1 MLAYCK
7 LIKLMKEYRI
17 RTACFLILSF
27 SIALVASAGTLNNYM
42 NKSWADTSLPLDDI
56 LKNYYIKIQDK
67 TENGIGISPD
77 FSQDYDGANQTGSD
91 LTGQALSG
99 EEESVGA
106 NQTGSDLTGKALSG
120 EESSEDNNQTSTE
133 ATGGQALSG
142 EESSEDNNQT
152 STQTAGQSESN
163 QNTSQTIETQQQTQN
178 NQTVNIQNN
187 IQLKQKLEIAI
198 SEEEGEAPIPL
209 EEQNRVESSD
219 RVIVTQHKALTGP
232 DCKTG
237 NVLAG
242 ASNEEDL
249 RVLSECQEATGVVMH
264 TKKMDD
270 GDFKFFLKLDDKFKF
285 LTNEKNNDKTD
296 GFLVVEIV
304 PPDQGK
310 SGIILPKEGDHV
322 HIWGAWVTDKPKGWH
337 EIHPTWKVV
346 NE

>member
-1 MLAYCK
+1 ME
-7 LIKLMKEYRI
+7 EYRI

-27 SIALVASAGTLNNYM
+27 SIALVASAGTLNSYM

-67 TENGIGISPD
+67 SENGIGISPD
-77 FSQDYDGANQTGSD
+77 FNQDSQGANQTGSD

-99 EEESVGA
+99 EENSQAA
-106 NQTGSDLTGKALSG
+106 NQTGSDLTGQALSG
-120 EESSEDNNQTSTE
+120 EENSEDNNQTSTE
-133 ATGGQALSG
+133 ATDGQALSG
-142 EESSEDNNQT
+142 EADSEDNNQT
-152 STQTAGQSESN
+152 STQTAGESESN
-163 QNTSQTIETQQQTQN
+163 QNINQTIETQQQTQN

-187 IQLKQKLEIAI
+187 IEMKQRLEIAI

-209 EEQNRVESSD
+209 EEQNRIESSD

-232 DCKTG
+232 DCRTG

-270 GDFKFFLKLDDKFKF
+270 GDYKFFLNLDDKFKF

-296 GFLVVEIV
+296 GFLVIEIV

-310 SGIILPKEGDHV
+310 NGVVLPKEGEHV
-322 HIWGAWVTDKPKGWH
+322 HVWGAWVTDKPKGWH
-337 EIHPTWKVV
+337 EIHPTWKVA

>member
-1 MLAYCK
+1 M
-7 LIKLMKEYRI
+7 EDYRI

-27 SIALVASAGTLNNYM
+27 SIALVASAGTFNSYM
-42 NKSWADTSLPLDDI
+42 NKTWADTSLPFDDI
-56 LKNYYIKIQDK
+56 LKNYYIKVQDK
-67 TENGIGISPD
+67 SENGLGIPSGL
-77 FSQDYDGANQTGSD
+77 SQDSEGSNQTGSG
-91 LTGQALSG
+91 LTGQLLSG
-99 EEESVGA
+99 EENSVGG
-106 NQTGSDLTGKALSG
+106 NQTGSGLTGQLLSG
-120 EESSEDNNQTSTE
+120 EENSEDNNQTSTSD
-133 ATGGQALSG
+133 QSLSG
-142 EESSEDNNQT
+142 EENSEDNNQT
-152 STQTAGQSESN
+152 STQATGESESS
-163 QNTSQTIETQQQTQN
+163 QNTNQTTVTQNQIQN

-187 IQLKQKLEIAI
+187 IQLKQRLDIII
-198 SEEEGEAPIPL
+198 SEEEGEAPIPV
-209 EEQNRVESSD
+209 EEQNRIESSD